1 MEGEKEVAEEETQ
14 EEEEE
19 EVTRKRR
26 NGLSTDEDQ
35 PQQSRLSNVFIPDD
49 ETVDVNEEEDEEDI
63 WEGTDYEY
71 EEEDDLF
78 LSRDGADIDIG
89 KLNLEERLKVR
100 FSCLPSRCLVSSLDK
115 SWIKAFRNNSM
126 SFFISETSTE
136 ESRKASQ
143 EKSCSGRSRGSS

>member
-49 ETVDVNEEEDEEDI
+49 ENVDVNEEEDEEDI

-89 KLNLEERLKVR
+89 KLNLEERLKVKFS
-100 FSCLPSRCLVSSLDK
+100 FSCTDK
-115 SWIKAFRNNSM
+115 SWVKTIWDNSM

>member
-49 ETVDVNEEEDEEDI
+49 ENVDVNEEEDEEDI

-78 LSRDGADIDIG
+78 LSRDGADIDIA

-100 FSCLPSRCLVSSLDK
+100 FSFSCIDK
-115 SWIKAFRNNSM
+115 SWIKTIWDNSM

-136 ESRKASQ
+136 KSRKASQ

>member
-49 ETVDVNEEEDEEDI
+49 ENVDVNEEEDEEDI

-89 KLNLEERLKVR
+89 KLNLEERLKGKFS
-100 FSCLPSRCLVSSLDK
+100 FSCTDK
-115 SWIKAFRNNSM
+115 SWVKTIWDNSM

>member
-49 ETVDVNEEEDEEDI
+49 ENVDVNDEEAEEDI

-100 FSCLPSRCLVSSLDK
+100 FSFSFLDK
-115 SWIKAFRNNSM
+115 SWIKTIWDNSM

>member
-1 MEGEKEVAEEETQ
+1 MDDAANQGLDLH
-14 EEEEE
+14 
-19 EVTRKRR
+19 RGLRR
-26 NGLSTDEDQ
+26 HLSTDEDQ

-49 ETVDVNEEEDEEDI
+49 ETVDVNEEEAEEDI

-89 KLNLEERLKVR
+89 KLNLEERLKVKFS
-100 FSCLPSRCLVSSLDK
+100 FSCTDK
-115 SWIKAFRNNSM
+115 SWVKTIWDNSM

-136 ESRKASQ
+136 KSRKASQ

>member
-49 ETVDVNEEEDEEDI
+49 ANVDVNEEEDEEDI

-100 FSCLPSRCLVSSLDK
+100 FSCLPSRFLV
-115 SWIKAFRNNSM
+115 
-126 SFFISETSTE
+126 
-136 ESRKASQ
+136 
-143 EKSCSGRSRGSS
+143 